1 MGIEKNKNIVNPS
14 DHPVLLAEDNPDDIL
29 ITQRAWRKGL
39 IKNELYVVKDGE
51 ETLDFLYR
59 RGNYLDAPRPSLMLL
74 DLKMPKVDGFEVL
87 KTMKGDDALKK
98 MPIIVLTTSNRHEDV
113 NRAYEMGCN
122 AYIVKPVSFD
132 NFIKAVSEIQR
143 FWLILCEIP
152 T

>member
-51 ETLDFLYR
+51 EAIDFLYR
-59 RGNYLDAPRPSLMLL
+59 KGKYLDAPRPSLMLL

-132 NFIKAVSEIQR
+132 NFIKAVAEIQR

>member
-1 MGIEKNKNIVNPS
+1 MGIEKNKNIVNPGDYS
-14 DHPVLLAEDNPDDIL
+14 VLLAEDNPDDII
-29 ITQRAWRKGL
+29 ITQRAWKKGL

-51 ETLDFLYR
+51 EALDFLYR
-59 RGNYLDAPRPSLMLL
+59 KGKYLDAPRPSLMLL

-87 KTMKGDDALKK
+87 KTMKGDDSLKK

-132 NFIKAVSEIQR
+132 NFIKAVAEIQR